1 MSEESVRTTRGDRVV
16 YWVAVGLLVVLT
28 VIALLAF
35 RTAREQASATQKAE
49 ELVATLEAAGVERLP
64 SVERVARV
72 LGDDGGSVC
81 AEPGDALRR
90 STLLAMLTNGASGP
104 GVRPVIVESRLFEGQ
119 VAVMSVYCPEH
130 LEDVRAFLDDLRTSD
145 VVEG

>member
-1 MSEESVRTTRGDRVV
+1 MSEGGVRTARGDRVV
-16 YWVAVGLLVVLT
+16 YWVAIGVLVVLT
-28 VIALLAF
+28 LVALLAF
-35 RTAREQASATQKAE
+35 RQAREQAAATQKAE
-49 ELVATLEAAGVERLP
+49 ELVATLDAAGVERLP

-130 LEDVRAFLDDLRTSD
+130 LEDVRAFLDELKTADA
-145 VVEG
+145 EG

>member
-1 MSEESVRTTRGDRVV
+1 MSDESVRTTRADRVL
-16 YWVAVGLLVVLT
+16 YWVAIGVLVVLT
-28 VIALLAF
+28 AIALLAF
-35 RTAREQASATQKAE
+35 RQAREQAAATQKAE

-81 AEPGDALRR
+81 ADPGTALRR

-104 GVRPVIVESRLFEGQ
+104 GARPVIVDSRLFEGQ
-119 VAVMSVYCPEH
+119 VAVMSIYCPEH
-130 LEDVRAFLDDLRTSD
+130 LEDVRAYLDDLRTAD
-145 VVEG
+145 VVRS

>member
-1 MSEESVRTTRGDRVV
+1 MSDDAARAARGDRLLYWGAIVV
-16 YWVAVGLLVVLT
+16 LVALT
-28 VIALLAF
+28 VIAVVTF
-35 RTAREQASATQKAE
+35 RTARQQATATQKAE
-49 ELVATLEAAGVERLP
+49 ELVTVLEAAGVERLP
-64 SVERVARV
+64 SAERIARV

-81 AEPGDALRR
+81 AEPGAALRR

-130 LEDVRAFLDDLRTSD
+130 LEDVRAYLDELKTADA
-145 VVEG
+145 EG

>member
-1 MSEESVRTTRGDRVV
+1 MSDERVRTARGDRVV

-28 VIALLAF
+28 VVALLAF
-35 RTAREQASATQKAE
+35 RTAREQATATRKAE
-49 ELVATLEAAGVERLP
+49 ELVATLDAAGVERLP

-81 AEPGDALRR
+81 AEPGNSLRR

-104 GVRPVIVESRLFEGQ
+104 GTRPVIVESRLLEGQ

-130 LEDVRAFLDDLRTSD
+130 LEDVRAYLDDLRTVD
-145 VVEG
+145 APEG

>member
-1 MSEESVRTTRGDRVV
+1 MSEESVRTARGDRVV
-16 YWVAVGLLVVLT
+16 YWVAIGVLVVLT
-28 VIALLAF
+28 LVALLAF
-35 RTAREQASATQKAE
+35 RQAREQAAATQKAE

-130 LEDVRAFLDDLRTSD
+130 LEDVRAYLDELKTADA
-145 VVEG
+145 EG

>member
-1 MSEESVRTTRGDRVV
+1 MSDERVRTARGDRVV
-16 YWVAVGLLVVLT
+16 YWVAIGVLVVLT
-28 VIALLAF
+28 LVALLAF
-35 RTAREQASATQKAE
+35 RQAREQAAATQKAE

-130 LEDVRAFLDDLRTSD
+130 LEDVRAFLDELKTADA
-145 VVEG
+145 EG

>member
-1 MSEESVRTTRGDRVV
+1 MSEESVRTARGDRVV
-16 YWVAVGLLVVLT
+16 YWVAIGVLVVLT
-28 VIALLAF
+28 LVALLVF
-35 RTAREQASATQKAE
+35 RQAREQAAATQKAE

-130 LEDVRAFLDDLRTSD
+130 LEDVRAYLDELKTADA
-145 VVEG
+145 EG